1 MKRRIYKL
9 NTTFTLLGMDA
20 ADWAIIFGTFIVTLN
35 LFNSTLGNRASLL
48 ISVICT
54 ALSYFVWHLVKDK
67 VPEKFST
74 HLLKWLAEPEVY
86 KIVPDTK
93 NVPLVVNFEEVQRSR
108 KTKEESTKR
117 LKLPPGR
124 RDSWL

>member
-1 MKRRIYKL
+1 
-9 NTTFTLLGMDA
+9 LLGMDA
-20 ADWAIIFGTFIVTLN
+20 ADWAIIFGTFVVTLN
-35 LFNSTLGNRASLL
+35 LLRAPLGPRASLL
-48 ISVICT
+48 LSLVCT
-54 ALSYFVWHLVKDK
+54 ALSYFVWHLVKDQ

-93 NVPLVVNFEEVQRSR
+93 NVPLVVDFEEVQRSR
-108 KTKEESTKR
+108 KTKETGNKR
-117 LKLPPGR
+117 WKLPSGR